1 MTIIT
6 RKKYHEEKQ
15 KARKQLISQRERK
28 LAAARICYTNAKM
41 YHEDGIL
48 PGVMYWE
55 QEYRRLVTEAAAIS
69 RA

>member
-28 LAAARICYTNAKM
+28 LAAARICYNHAKM
-41 YHEDGIL
+41 FHEDGIM

-55 QEYRRLVTEAAAIS
+55 GELHRLATEAAAIS